1 MNRAY
6 SLIEVK
12 ALDES
17 RRTFS
22 GWATTPSLDR
32 VFDSINP
39 LKASF
44 AAELPLLHQHRHDAP
59 VGRVRFSKPTKSG
72 IAFEAEIPNIPEPG
86 PLKDRVDTAWGELK
100 HGLVRAV
107 SIGFRPTEDPKVNQK
122 GGLDFEGI
130 EIYELSTV
138 SIPAN
143 SEAII
148 TAVKSLAPEALMTAV
163 KEVDDYSRFLAGIK
177 DDPLPE
183 IPAEPSEPDAIV
195 KALPVVKLAP
205 ARDRAIHVINKIHPV
220 GR

>member
-12 ALDES
+12 SLDEN

-32 VFDSINP
+32 VADSINP

-44 AAELPLLHQHRHDAP
+44 ADDLPLLHQHRHDAP
-59 VGRVRFSKPTKSG
+59 VGRVRFSKPTKAG

-107 SIGFRPTEDPKVNQK
+107 SIGFRPTEDPQFNKA
-122 GGLDFEGI
+122 GGVDFQGI
-130 EIYELSTV
+130 EIFELSTV

-148 TAVKSLAPEALMTAV
+148 TAVKSLDQEARSA
-163 KEVDDYSRFLAGIK
+163 AGVE

-183 IPAEPSEPDAIV
+183 IPTPPEGATARTV
-195 KALPVVKLAP
+195 VVKLDAP
-205 ARDRAIHVINKIHPV
+205 ARDRAPFVINKIHPARPA
-220 GR
+220 GS